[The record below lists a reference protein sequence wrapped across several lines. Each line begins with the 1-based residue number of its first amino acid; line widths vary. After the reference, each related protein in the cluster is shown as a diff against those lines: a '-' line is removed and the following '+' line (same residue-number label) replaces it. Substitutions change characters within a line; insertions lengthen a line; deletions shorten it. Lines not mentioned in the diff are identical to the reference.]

1 MRSLCLFRVPANDAY
16 SRQTFP
22 LTITVS
28 FVFRDESES
37 RDYIV
42 PAPPVLFK
50 VPYDVFYPF
59 LSSAPPRYAKGT
71 VLQASLAVSLL
82 CGVLLAFVL

>member
-1 MRSLCLFRVPANDAY
+1 MPPNDLT
-16 SRQTFP
+16 SKQTFP
-22 LTITVS
+22 LGITVS
-28 FVFRDESES
+28 FVFQDEEDM

-59 LSSAPPRYAKGT
+59 LSSAPPRFGSGT
-71 VLQASLAVSLL
+71 VWGVSVSMVVSILCAMWLLAV
-82 CGVLLAFVL
+82 

>member
-1 MRSLCLFRVPANDAY
+1 M
-16 SRQTFP
+16 
-22 LTITVS
+22 TITVS
-28 FVFRDESES
+28 FVFQNEENT

-59 LSSAPPRYAKGT
+59 LNSAPPRYAQSVMLFGSLS
-71 VLQASLAVSLL
+71 VSVSLVVSILCASLLL
-82 CGVLLAFVL
+82 M